1 MCRGEIEEGG
11 GGGFGR
17 FASFEMLA
25 GEPRS
30 CRVHNSWN
38 PSRPSGLHLNSTVE
52 ELWPGSTACSREWW
66 EGGGGG
72 EGKGVKRRRKRKSE
86 LTSAG

>member
-1 MCRGEIEEGG
+1 MCRGGVEEEEGG
-11 GGGFGR
+11 GGGGLGR

-30 CRVHNSWN
+30 YRVHNSWN

-52 ELWPGSTACSREWW
+52 ELWPGCTACSREWW

-72 EGKGVKRRRKRKSE
+72 GEEGKGRV
-86 LTSAG
+86 